1 MSLCL
6 YIRVCVGLCIHVR
19 MYTVCTS
26 EMLCVCFMCVCLFE
40 FTYSTTCT
48 HSTSMWYCAY
58 AVSTVSSIL
67 CAQELSFGELSR
79 IEGLSGSFLTLLEK
93 QRTVLSLS
101 VEHLE
106 YLM

>member
-1 MSLCL
+1 MLACVFMYVCILLVHLKCYVFVSCVYACVSVHTVPLALISLPC
-6 YIRVCVGLCIHVR
+6 
-19 MYTVCTS
+19 
-26 EMLCVCFMCVCLFE
+26 
-40 FTYSTTCT
+40 
-48 HSTSMWYCAY
+48 MWYCAY
-58 AVSTVSSIL
+58 AVSTVSPIL